1 MCGRFTQK
9 FSWHEIRDLY
19 ELVGDA
25 RNLQPHYNIAPSDTA
40 EVVRPSSG
48 ATELVPMRWGLVP
61 Y

>member
-25 RNLQPHYNIAPSDTA
+25 RNLQPHYNNAPSDTA
-40 EVVRPSSG
+40 EVVRPTSG
-48 ATELVPMRWGLVP
+48 ATELVPRTR
-61 Y
+61 